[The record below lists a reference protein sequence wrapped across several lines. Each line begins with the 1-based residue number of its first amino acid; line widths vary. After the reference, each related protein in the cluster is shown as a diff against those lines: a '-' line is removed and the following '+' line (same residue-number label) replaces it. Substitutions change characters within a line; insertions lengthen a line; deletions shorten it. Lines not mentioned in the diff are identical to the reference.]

1 MFSPVFLGSVVGF
14 ILVVNES
21 VLRFS
26 LLSSCVFVSRFN
38 LGRGF
43 PLGFLC
49 VFDVFLLVFLGSV
62 MYFTLVFLGAGVVV
76 LFVVVV
82 CVLFSV

>member
-1 MFSPVFLGSVVGF
+1 M
-14 ILVVNES
+14 
-21 VLRFS
+21 
-26 LLSSCVFVSRFN
+26 FVSRCS

-62 MYFTLVFLGAGVVV
+62 MDFTLVLVEFDALVF
-76 LFVVVV
+76 FVIVV
-82 CVLFSV
+82 CVRFSL

>member
-1 MFSPVFLGSVVGF
+1 M
-14 ILVVNES
+14 
-21 VLRFS
+21 
-26 LLSSCVFVSRFN
+26 FVSRCN

-49 VFDVFLLVFLGSV
+49 VFDVYFLLVFLGSV